1 MGKEIEQ
8 RFKKY
13 YNMEPY
19 INIPHDEWQSI
30 LKDYEKDDIIDEL
43 AKVLHTYKPP
53 IQKITEQDTIDALK
67 KLKST
72 WWNDILL
79 DGVWFPRNDTKSD
92 YDLRFLGEWK
102 YFKRVNAGNNAS
114 NPFHIENRWKV
125 DWVRMPSGWK
135 TWQTEKGIK
144 TIIRAYFSLEKV
156 LTEVNEN
163 TLRMATTLRKYIAS
177 QFKPSIAKAFYD
189 YFGSNNVLDFSAG
202 WGDRLAG
209 FYCGETTKSF
219 VGIDPNSTNHPNYK
233 RQVEF
238 YKKHQTFFEEEKQVE
253 LICSPAED
261 VDYSEYENYFD
272 TIFTSPPYFDVEKYS
287 DEDTQ
292 SFKRYTTIDS
302 WNENFLHKT
311 IGKLIPTLKKGGI
324 LAVNIADVYHESV
337 KGYVDITNAMNDY
350 IKSKGLKYE
359 GCIGMEMTKRFN
371 SAGAGKGVSD
381 YYSEDLKEKAKK
393 TENIAFGEPI
403 WIWKK
408 N

>member
-13 YNMEPY
+13 YGMEPY

-43 AKVLHTYKPP
+43 ARVLHTYEPP
-53 IQKITEQDTIDALK
+53 IQKITEEDTIDALK

-92 YDLRFLGEWK
+92 YDLRFDGEWK

-125 DWVRMPSGWK
+125 DWVRMPSGWR

-189 YFGSNNVLDFSAG
+189 YFGSVNVLDFSAG

-209 FYCGETTKSF
+209 FYCGETTESY
-219 VGIDPNSTNHPNYK
+219 VGIDPNLDNHPNYQ

-238 YKKHQTFFEEEKQVE
+238 YEKQRTFFEKEKKVE
-253 LICSPAED
+253 LKPLPAED
-261 VDYSEYENYFD
+261 VDFTEYEEHFD
-272 TIFTSPPYFDVEKYS
+272 TVFTSPPYFNTEKYS
-287 DEDTQ
+287 EHDTQ
-292 SFKRYTTIDS
+292 SFRRYNEIDS
-302 WNENFLHKT
+302 WNKDFLHKALGN
-311 IGKLIPTLKKGGI
+311 IIPAMKKGGI
-324 LAVNIADVYHESV
+324 LAVNIADVYCAKK
-337 KGYVDITNAMNDY
+337 KGYLDICNPMNDF
-350 IKSKGLKYE
+350 IKSQGLKYR

-371 SAGAGKGVSD
+371 SAGAGKAASD
-381 YYSEDLKEKAKK
+381 YFSDDFQDKALETK
-393 TENIAFGEPI
+393 NDAFGEPI
-403 WIWKK
+403 WIWEK
-408 N
+408 

>member
-8 RFKKY
+8 RFQKY
-13 YNMEPY
+13 YGMEPY

-43 AKVLHTYKPP
+43 ARVLHTYEPP
-53 IQKITEQDTIDALK
+53 IQKITEEDTIDALK

-79 DGVWFPRNDTKSD
+79 DGVWFPRNDTKTD
-92 YDLRFLGEWK
+92 YDLRFDGEWK

-125 DWVRMPSGWK
+125 DWVRMPSGWR

-189 YFGSNNVLDFSAG
+189 YFGSVNVLDFSAG

-209 FYCGETTKSF
+209 FYCGETTESY
-219 VGIDPNSTNHPNYK
+219 VGIDPNLDNHPNYQ

-238 YKKHQTFFEEEKQVE
+238 YEKQRTFFEKEKKVD
-253 LICSPAED
+253 LIPLPAED
-261 VDYSEYENYFD
+261 VDFTEYKEHFD
-272 TIFTSPPYFDVEKYS
+272 TVFTSPPYFNTEKYS
-287 DEDTQ
+287 EHDTQ
-292 SFKRYTTIDS
+292 SFRRYSEIDS
-302 WNENFLHKT
+302 WNKDFLHKALGN
-311 IGKLIPTLKKGGI
+311 IIPAMKTGGI
-324 LAVNIADVYHESV
+324 LAVNIADVYCAKK
-337 KGYVDITNAMNDY
+337 KGYLDICNPMNDF
-350 IKSKGLKYE
+350 IKSQGLKYR

-371 SAGAGKGVSD
+371 SAGAGKAASD
-381 YYSEDLKEKAKK
+381 YFSDDFQDKALETK
-393 TENIAFGEPI
+393 NDAFGEPI
-403 WIWKK
+403 WIWEKK
-408 N
+408 

>member
-209 FYCGETTKSF
+209 FYCGETTKSY
-219 VGIDPNSTNHPNYK
+219 VGIDPNTNNHPNYQ

-238 YKKHQTFFEEEKQVE
+238 YKKHQTFFEQEKKVD
-253 LICSPAED
+253 LIPLPAED
-261 VDYSEYENYFD
+261 VDFTKYKEHFD
-272 TIFTSPPYFDVEKYS
+272 TVFTSPPYFNTEKYS
-287 DEDTQ
+287 EHDTQ
-292 SFKRYTTIDS
+292 SFRRYSEIDS
-302 WNENFLHKT
+302 WNRDFLHKALGN
-311 IGKLIPTLKKGGI
+311 IIPAMKTGGI
-324 LAVNIADVYHESV
+324 LAVNIADVYCAKK
-337 KGYVDITNAMNDY
+337 KGYLDICNPMNDF
-350 IKSKGLKYE
+350 IKSQGLKYR

-371 SAGAGKGVSD
+371 SAGAGKAASD
-381 YYSEDLKEKAKK
+381 YFSDDFQDKALDTK
-393 TENIAFGEPI
+393 NDAFGEPI
-403 WIWKK
+403 WIWEK
-408 N
+408 